1 MKLGNIESLRPYHI
15 NGRSVNNRF
24 WSNEKASFST
34 SESIGVAMMMHEEVW
49 EGTTGRKL
57 WLMDGCGPHV
67 GELMEWCAQR
77 GIDII
82 LRTPN
87 LTDLLQNEDLHNFH
101 VMRNN
106 KDSGFMKLKHE
117 RLMENFRNGITGLT
131 LGDNIEC
138 MDRAIRNAFTE
149 QNNMTAHRM
158 AGTRPFRA
166 GPLRDL
172 INRRNEEA
180 QAAKAA
186 SARLEKTVAPS
197 ADGNTV
203 RLLSSIIGMLGGGGS
218 RESDDKK
225 EEDRENENKND
236 DALATGTRLM
246 SLIPTRRGVANS
258 EEHLQLASVQ
268 RLVTDI
274 KNAAGKHL
282 KPLAYQAG
290 VSLNLDGGG
299 RKSVPVLKAELI
311 TKVGEATG
319 QVIPR
324 KWVGKDIGEHLP
336 DVHPFLSGSPAGKK
350 GKKGK
355 KPCNMISPSKSFAQR
370 YDALVTRCA
379 TAAAAAAAPAPA
391 SSYAE
396 PKVAPAAPPPP
407 SSEPGWVTVENNENP
422 DNKEVAAVDRHA
434 RSGRAA
440 GIRHPQLH
448 RPAVCP
454 SDPPACA
461 ARRHEALPHR
471 DLTIIKPSCTVLI

>member
-203 RLLSSIIGMLGGGGS
+203 RLLSSIIGMLGGGGAG
-218 RESDDKK
+218 RV
-225 EEDRENENKND
+225 
-236 DALATGTRLM
+236 T
-246 SLIPTRRGVANS
+246 TRR
-258 EEHLQLASVQ
+258 
-268 RLVTDI
+268 RRI
-274 KNAAGKHL
+274 
-282 KPLAYQAG
+282 
-290 VSLNLDGGG
+290 G
-299 RKSVPVLKAELI
+299 RTRTRTMTHS
-311 TKVGEATG
+311 
-319 QVIPR
+319 PR
-324 KWVGKDIGEHLP
+324 
-336 DVHPFLSGSPAGKK
+336 
-350 GKKGK
+350 
-355 KPCNMISPSKSFAQR
+355 
-370 YDALVTRCA
+370 
-379 TAAAAAAAPAPA
+379 APA
-391 SSYAE
+391 SCR
-396 PKVAPAAPPPP
+396 
-407 SSEPGWVTVENNENP
+407 SSPRGGGWPT
-422 DNKEVAAVDRHA
+422 A
-434 RSGRAA
+434 RS
-440 GIRHPQLH
+440 ICNWPQCSASSPTS
-448 RPAVCP
+448 RTPRG
-454 SDPPACA
+454 S
-461 ARRHEALPHR
+461 
-471 DLTIIKPSCTVLI
+471 T